1 MPVKRLHGVI
11 HHANQA
17 GLMIKAI
24 IFDWG
29 GVLIEN
35 PAPAMIK
42 YFSDSLGVAD
52 REINRVGDHLV
63 LRFQKGII
71 SEDTLW
77 EKVCRTL
84 QVHKP
89 SSPSL
94 WYDAFRQSYN
104 PRREMFSLASALKS
118 AGYKIG
124 LLSNTEAP
132 AMKFFKEQRYDMF
145 EATVFS
151 CAVGVSK
158 PERKIY
164 EIVLHALQVTPQE
177 AIFIDD
183 REDFVEGAKKIGIK
197 AIHFTSQNQIKS
209 ELRPLL
215 TNP

>member
-1 MPVKRLHGVI
+1 
-11 HHANQA
+11 
-17 GLMIKAI
+17 MIKAI

-35 PAPAMIK
+35 PTPAMIK
-42 YFSDSLGVAD
+42 YFSASLGVTD
-52 REINRVGDHLV
+52 RAINYAGDRLV

-77 EKVCRTL
+77 EEVCRTL
-84 QVHKP
+84 KVQKP

-94 WYDAFRQSYN
+94 WYDAFSKFYK
-104 PRREMFSLASALKS
+104 PRREMFSLASRLKTD
-118 AGYKIG
+118 GYKVG

-132 AMKFFKEQRYDMF
+132 AMNFFKEQGYDMF
-145 EATVFS
+145 EATIFS

-164 EIVLHALQVTPQE
+164 EIVLDALQVLPDE

-183 REDFVEGAKKIGIK
+183 REDFIDSAKKIGIK
-197 AIHFTSQNQIKS
+197 TIHFINQHQVKE
-209 ELRPLL
+209 ELRSLL
-215 TNP
+215 KKT